1 MDKQIAQTEIKNLCV
16 RMPEEL
22 IKRVKLAALTEGVTM
37 QDWITGRITDM
48 LDFEDEE
55 RKAGINKK

>member
-1 MDKQIAQTEIKNLCV
+1 
-16 RMPEEL
+16 MPEEL